1 MSGTASVSERPYWAL
16 RIAETGLL
24 LTSLVGIG
32 MFAWSLVDII
42 RIEAS
47 PAALGTSPVWAWPG
61 IFVFFGSMIALQ
73 VVRTVLHRYRRDD
86 GTPRGGERTAAAV
99 TTSMLGDLPHA
110 GEPAAGARDD
120 AMDA

>member
-1 MSGTASVSERPYWAL
+1 MSEVSSRSDRPYWAL

-24 LTSLVGIG
+24 LTALVGIG

-73 VVRTVLHRYRRDD
+73 VVRTFLHRYRRDD
-86 GTPRGGERTAAAV
+86 GTPRGGEREAAAV
-99 TTSMLGDLPHA
+99 TTGLLEDLPLA
-110 GEPAAGARDD
+110 GTTAADASDD
-120 AMDA
+120 ATDA